1 MVRVGIVG
9 MGFMGTTH
17 AAAWAQTPAKI
28 VGMVS
33 PDKAD
38 LESVAAKYGAQVYP
52 DLAALLPHVDVVD
65 ICTPTN
71 LHHQMVLEAAAA
83 GKHIVCEKPLAL
95 TAQQTAE
102 MIAACAKAGVQL
114 LVAHVVRFFPEYAAA
129 KDVVER
135 GEIGR
140 VGVVRLTRCS
150 FKPAKNNPASWF
162 HDPAQSGGMMFDL
175 MVHDFDY
182 ARWISGD
189 VDSVFAKNIAHQF
202 SDVPGDYALVILKH
216 KNGALTHVEGGW
228 AYPAPMF
235 RTALEIAG
243 DQGLIEHPAGSSA
256 PLGIHLHENS
266 NGSGTNADI
275 AVPTSPLA
283 EDPYVT
289 QIKHF
294 YELLTGKI
302 TTPRVTAAD
311 AAAAVNIA
319 IAAVESV
326 KTGRR
331 VRVQEVR

>member
-1 MVRVGIVG
+1 MLRVGIVG

-28 VGMVS
+28 VGIVS
-33 PDKAD
+33 PGQHD
-38 LESVAAKYGAQVYP
+38 LAAFAAKYEAQVYP

-65 ICTPTN
+65 ICTPTH
-71 LHHQMVLEAAAA
+71 LHHAMVLEAAEA

-95 TAQQTAE
+95 TAAHTAE
-102 MIAACAKAGVQL
+102 MLAACEKAGVQL
-114 LVAHVVRFFPEYAAA
+114 LVAQVVRFFPEYAAA
-129 KDVVER
+129 KGIVER

-150 FKPAKNNPASWF
+150 FKPARNNPESWF

-189 VDSVFAKNIAHQF
+189 VDSVFAKNIANQF
-202 SDVPGDYALVILKH
+202 SNIPGDYALVILKH

-228 AYPAPMF
+228 AYPAPLF

-256 PLGIHLHENS
+256 PLGVYLHET
-266 NGSGTNADI
+266 GSGTSADI
-275 AVPTSPLA
+275 AVPSSPLS

-294 YELLTGKI
+294 YELLTGKT

-311 AAAAVNIA
+311 GAAAVQIA
-319 IAAVESV
+319 LAAVESA

-331 VRVQEVR
+331 VRLEEVR

>member
-1 MVRVGIVG
+1 MLRVGIVG

-17 AAAWAQTPAKI
+17 AAGWAQTPAKI
-28 VGMVS
+28 TGMVS
-33 PDKAD
+33 P
-38 LESVAAKYGAQVYP
+38 LVTVAARYGATIYP
-52 DLAALLPHVDVVD
+52 DLAAMLPYVDVVD

-71 LHHQMVLEAAAA
+71 LHHPMVLEAAAA

-95 TAQQTAE
+95 TNQHTAE
-102 MIAACAKAGVQL
+102 MIAACDKAGVQL
-114 LVAHVVRFFPEYAAA
+114 LVAQVVRFFPEYAAA
-129 KDVVER
+129 KGIVER

-150 FKPAKNNPASWF
+150 FKPARNNPASWF
-162 HDPAQSGGMMFDL
+162 HDLAQSGGMMFDL

-189 VDSVFAKNIAHQF
+189 VDSVFAKNIANQF
-202 SDVPGDYALVILKH
+202 SHVPGDYALVIVKH
-216 KNGALTHVEGGW
+216 KNGALTHIEGGW
-228 AYPAPMF
+228 AYPAPLF

-256 PLGIHLHENS
+256 PLGIYFHETS
-266 NGSGTNADI
+266 SGANADI
-275 AVPTSPLA
+275 AVPSSPLA

-294 YELLTGKI
+294 YELLTDKT

-311 AAAAVNIA
+311 GAAAVQIA
-319 IAAVESV
+319 LAAVESAE
-326 KTGRR
+326 TGRR
-331 VRVQEVR
+331 VRLEEVR